1 MKYDKVS
8 EVQIILTGTAL
19 RNARREV
26 RKSKA
31 AQLAVGAT
39 NVVQRIGARIQAWL
53 DTRNFKGPRF
63 VATGSNRIVVAIG
76 AATVNVGWSNG
87 NKAGEYV
94 YPLSTVGRVKTIA
107 A

>member
-1 MKYDKVS
+1 MNYDKVS

-26 RKSKA
+26 RKNKA
-31 AQLAVGAT
+31 AALATGSGII
-39 NVVQRIGARIQAWL
+39 QRVKAFAKAYME
-53 DTRNFKGPRF
+53 TRYFKGPRF
-63 VATGSNRIVVAIG
+63 TSNANNHICVAIG

-87 NKAGEYV
+87 GKAGEYI
-94 YPLSTVGRVKTIA
+94 YPLNTVGRIKTIA